1 MSFSGYGWGTTS
13 GTDTVIADIY
23 DASGTACATGVSLA
37 TGSGAWTTS
46 STTNLSGCSYASG
59 TTLTI
64 KLTLTAAQNHYARV
78 GELTIN
84 YKSLF

>member
-37 TGSGAWTTS
+37 TSSGAWTTS